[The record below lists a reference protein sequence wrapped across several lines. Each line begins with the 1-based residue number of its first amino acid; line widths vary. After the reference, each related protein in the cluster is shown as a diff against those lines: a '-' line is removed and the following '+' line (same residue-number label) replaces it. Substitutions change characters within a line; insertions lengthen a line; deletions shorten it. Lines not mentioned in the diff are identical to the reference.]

1 MASVWTKFL
10 LPKIGGPINLIVVQQ
25 SFTLIALLIYM
36 YVEVK
41 NGYDISIVFNPEYM
55 YYLLLSSLFGFLGFV
70 TLIIGFQKGHASVG
84 GVLLS
89 SRVFVSIPLAYLI
102 IGEHYPIFIYILIF
116 FALIGSVMNS
126 WQVGMDF
133 KSLITFRAEGMYW
146 FIATSIF
153 WAFGNLMIRSLDSVF
168 EPMHFVSI
176 RQFIMIP
183 MAFTAYLYTT
193 RKLDWKKINYNP
205 RIFTEVLFYAILLI
219 SAQFL
224 FITALNQSLTL
235 VEGIGVLEGS
245 FTLLI
250 SLFVAKKYGNETL
263 KEPLDKK
270 SLIVK
275 LSGTSIAMVSTIF
288 IVISQ

>member
-41 NGYDISIVFNPEYM
+41 SGYDISIVFNPEYM

-193 RKLDWKKINYNP
+193 RKLDWKRINYNP